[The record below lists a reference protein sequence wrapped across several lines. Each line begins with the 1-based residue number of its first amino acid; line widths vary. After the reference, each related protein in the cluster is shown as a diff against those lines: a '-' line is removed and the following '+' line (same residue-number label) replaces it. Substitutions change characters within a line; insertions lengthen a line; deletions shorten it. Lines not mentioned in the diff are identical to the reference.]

1 MEFDIQ
7 GVLFPNLITMIVQLL
22 STIVLF
28 LLVKKLLWK
37 PAREILK
44 KRQEKIDA
52 DLANAEK
59 IQADALNELN
69 EAKQNLETARNKS
82 NEIIDEARKEAN
94 NLRQEI
100 VSSAK
105 KEAADKLKDAE
116 RNIEQKKIEAS
127 NQIHDEMVNVALAA
141 VSKLLNDKSQAVDD
155 EKAIKEY
162 INEVKDKKWP

>member
-44 KRQEKIDA
+44 KRQEKIDG

-69 EAKQNLETARNKS
+69 EAKQNLEIARNKS

>member
-44 KRQEKIDA
+44 KRQEKIDG

-69 EAKQNLETARNKS
+69 EAKQNLEIARNKS

-162 INEVKDKKWP
+162 INEVKDKK

>member
-44 KRQEKIDA
+44 KRQEKIDG

-59 IQADALNELN
+59 IQADAINELN

-127 NQIHDEMVNVALAA
+127 NQIHDEMVNVAMAA

>member
-44 KRQEKIDA
+44 KRQEKIDG

>member
-44 KRQEKIDA
+44 KRQEKIDG

-105 KEAADKLKDAE
+105 KDAADKLKDAE

-127 NQIHDEMVNVALAA
+127 NQIHDEMVNVAMAA

-162 INEVKDKKWP
+162 INEVKDKK

>member
-44 KRQEKIDA
+44 KRQEKIDG

-162 INEVKDKKWP
+162 INEVKDKK